1 MFAIVLGFEVKNLSF
16 TPLQRRILEVIKTL
30 NENRKHPGLITAP
43 NGTQAWCNAGPTGDN
58 AILVNINAGCV
69 TNKVIA
75 TAPAQMHM
83 ALLELYD
90 SGFVLSANEVWEGNA
105 VVAYRLSKLGEM
117 QFRSGVARFAHRVKE
132 IALNPSGLSRVFYA
146 VLGGMAALLWAYR
159 QIVVGA
165 LVYLKK
171 LVGL

>member
-16 TPLQRRILEVIKTL
+16 TPLQRRILEVIITL

-69 TNKVIA
+69 PNKVIA

-83 ALLELYD
+83 ALLELYV
-90 SGFVLSANEVWEGNA
+90 SRLVLSAIQVCERKASV
-105 VVAYRLSKLGEM
+105 RDSLSNLGD
-117 QFRSGVARFAHRVKE
+117 SPTTSAAAH
-132 IALNPSGLSRVFYA
+132 
-146 VLGGMAALLWAYR
+146 
-159 QIVVGA
+159 
-165 LVYLKK
+165 
-171 LVGL
+171 